1 MTALARELGLP
12 RSTLSRAVQP
22 AFRLFFTHAY
32 ASWEK
37 GSVENC
43 NRLVRRWYPKGI
55 DFSRVS
61 VQAIAA
67 NITIVFCIVVPFPS
81 ARQFRPRPESS
92 APPSQKLQVSGFWRK
107 IGLAPGEGVC

>member
-67 NITIVFCIVVPFPS
+67 LEDRINDIHRRSLDGSTALQCFLQES
-81 ARQFRPRPESS
+81 A
-92 APPSQKLQVSGFWRK
+92 
-107 IGLAPGEGVC
+107 